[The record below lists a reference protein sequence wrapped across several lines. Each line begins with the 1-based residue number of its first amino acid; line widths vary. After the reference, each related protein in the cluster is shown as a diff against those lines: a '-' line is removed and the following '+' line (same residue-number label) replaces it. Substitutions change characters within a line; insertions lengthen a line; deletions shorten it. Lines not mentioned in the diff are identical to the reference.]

1 VIIRNISLNFINLY
15 GLITDDI
22 NPVSA
27 PDKGTYDE
35 TGISADAT
43 INLLDFNTP
52 GRIFES
58 FEPWRQIISE
68 NIVVICDA
76 VELNPAD
83 SLEAFKTQN
92 FQCLLDNAVLPPAP
106 VPDPLC
112 LGNVK
117 FDPTKW
123 ISAAINAD
131 INDFDDLA
139 LSDAIGI
146 KFTSDSNFNDLTGVE
161 AQNDGKILIIG
172 NEGSLRR
179 FNIPSNDVGSVAAN
193 RFLLSTAQI
202 EIRPNEFIWFFYDG
216 TVSRWRSISGN

>member
-1 VIIRNISLNFINLY
+1 MIIRNISLNFINLF

-22 NPVSA
+22 NPVST
-27 PDKGTYDE
+27 PDKGTYNE

-52 GRIFES
+52 GQIFKS
-58 FEPWRQIISE
+58 FELWRQITSG

-76 VELNPAD
+76 VELTPAE

-92 FQCLLDNAVLPPAP
+92 FQCLLDNAILPPAP
-106 VPDPLC
+106 IPDPLC
-112 LGNVK
+112 LANVK

-123 ISAAINAD
+123 ISAAINSD
-131 INDFDDLA
+131 IDDYNDPA
-139 LSDAIGI
+139 LSGAIGI
-146 KFTSDSNFNDLTGVE
+146 KFTSDSNGNDLTGVT

-172 NEGSLRR
+172 NEGTSRR
-179 FNIPSNDVGSVAAN
+179 FNIPSNDSGSVAAN

-202 EIRPNEFIWFFYDG
+202 EISPNEFGWFFYDG
-216 TVSRWRSISGN
+216 TVSRWRSITGY

>member
-1 VIIRNISLNFINLY
+1 MTIRNISLNFINLF

-35 TGISADAT
+35 TGISPDAT
-43 INLLDFNTP
+43 IDLLDFNTP
-52 GRIFES
+52 GQIFKS
-58 FEPWRQIISE
+58 FELWRQIISGD
-68 NIVVICDA
+68 IVVICDA

-92 FQCLLDNAVLPPAP
+92 FQCILDGAILPPAP
-106 VPDPLC
+106 LPDPLC

-123 ISAAINAD
+123 ISSVINSD
-131 INDFDDLA
+131 INDYNDPA
-139 LSDAIGI
+139 LSGAIGI
-146 KFTSDSNFNDLTGVE
+146 KFNSNNNANDLTGIT
-161 AQNDGKILIIG
+161 AQPDGKILIIG
-172 NEGSLRR
+172 NEGNFRR
-179 FNIPSNDVGSVAAN
+179 FNIPSNDSGSIAAN

-202 EIRPNEFIWFFYDG
+202 EVSPNEFLWFFYDG
-216 TVSRWRSISGN
+216 TVSRWRSISGS